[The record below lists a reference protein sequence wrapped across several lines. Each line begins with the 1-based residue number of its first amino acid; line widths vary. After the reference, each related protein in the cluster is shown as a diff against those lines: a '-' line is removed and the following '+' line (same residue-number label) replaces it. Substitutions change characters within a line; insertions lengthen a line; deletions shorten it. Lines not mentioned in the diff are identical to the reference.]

1 MNIRRDGTSENL
13 LRDLIA
19 ALRGARNPHGLN
31 VHSGSCAP
39 GALHLRSLVTVLR
52 GAHRLLVVFFMFSL
66 VVVGCSTSA
75 DRIKKEKESESS
87 YKLGLAYL
95 GDTPPNLQKAY
106 IEFLKAV
113 ESNPNN
119 RDAHYAI
126 GHIYAQRQE
135 YLKAI
140 SSFQKTLAIDPNYAA
155 AHNYLGKA
163 HELLGNDTEAISA
176 YQAALSNLQYETP
189 QYPHWSLAMIYL
201 KQKQYQKGLD
211 SLLQV
216 RKLEPANSV
225 VLYKIGET
233 YREIGDLDNALLF
246 FKESVSVLP
255 NDHLAHYHLASFY
268 LSQGSQ
274 SLASDAFKKVIEL
287 APQSAEAAT
296 AKKNL
301 ESLEVPL
308 K

>member
-1 MNIRRDGTSENL
+1 MLNLGIYPVMNIKHNL
-13 LRDLIA
+13 
-19 ALRGARNPHGLN
+19 
-31 VHSGSCAP
+31 
-39 GALHLRSLVTVLR
+39 TVL
-52 GAHRLLVVFFMFSL
+52 LLGGLIVSL
-66 VVVGCSTSA
+66 FVAGCSTSA
-75 DRIKKEKESESS
+75 TRIKKEKASEGS

-95 GDTPPNLQKAY
+95 LDTPPNLQKAY

-113 ESNPNN
+113 ENNPNN

-140 SSFQKTLAIDPNYAA
+140 SEFQKALAIDPNYAA

-163 HELLGNDTEAISA
+163 HELLGQDTEAIAS

-189 QYPHWSLAMIYL
+189 QYPHWSLAMLYL

-216 RKLEPANSV
+216 RRLEPANSV
-225 VLYKIGET
+225 VLHKIGET
-233 YREIGDLDNALLF
+233 YREMGDLDNALLF
-246 FKESVSVLP
+246 FKESVSVVP
-255 NDHLAHYHLASFY
+255 NDHLAHYQLASFY
-268 LSQGSQ
+268 LSQGSE

-287 APQSAEAAT
+287 APESAEAAV
-296 AKKNL
+296 AKKSL
-301 ESLEVPL
+301 ESLGVTS